1 MALGTI
7 CGIPGLHKFHCLDIP
22 ENWFKVEVKEVFHG
36 GVALML
42 SNAADD
48 AMKVADVKENIYSV
62 GPEVPEERSM
72 M

>member
-42 SNAADD
+42 PNAADD
-48 AMKVADVKENIYSV
+48 AMKVANVKGTFTVWDQKYLKK
-62 GPEVPEERSM
+62 GP
-72 M
+72 